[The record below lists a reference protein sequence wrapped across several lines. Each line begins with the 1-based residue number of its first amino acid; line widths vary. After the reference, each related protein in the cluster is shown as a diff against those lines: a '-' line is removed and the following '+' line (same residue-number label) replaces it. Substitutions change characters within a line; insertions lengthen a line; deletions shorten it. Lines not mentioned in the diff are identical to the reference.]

1 MPTNKLEHNPHVAG
15 LYRAIALRFYCRYV
29 DMRDSAA
36 YYGADLADHGKLPT
50 AREASDQYVAAVE
63 EWVWEAPDTADAA
76 LALVDFAGIITADR
90 SLGEVLR
97 DQMLFG
103 ERDAF
108 YQTLAIANVAAWI
121 NKLAM
126 NDLVERERAKLRK
139 GDAA

>member
-1 MPTNKLEHNPHVAG
+1 MPANKLKHNPHVAG

-29 DMRDSAA
+29 DMRDSASH
-36 YYGADLADHGKLPT
+36 YGADLPDHGKLPT

-63 EWVWEAPDTADAA
+63 EWVWEVPDTADAA
-76 LALVDFAGIITADR
+76 LALVEFAGVITADR

-97 DQMLFG
+97 DQMLLE

-108 YQTLAIANVAAWI
+108 YQTVAIANVAAWI

-126 NDLVERERAKLRK
+126 HDLIEREQAKLGK

>member
-76 LALVDFAGIITADR
+76 LALVEFAGIITADR

-97 DQMLFG
+97 DQMLLG

-126 NDLVERERAKLRK
+126 NDLVERERVKLRK

>member
-76 LALVDFAGIITADR
+76 LALVEFAGIITADR

-97 DQMLFG
+97 DQMLLG

>member
-1 MPTNKLEHNPHVAG
+1 MPTNELKHNPHVAG
-15 LYRAIALRFYCRYV
+15 LYRAIALRFYYRYV
-29 DMRDSAA
+29 YMRDSAA
-36 YYGADLADHGKLPT
+36 HYGADLADHGKLPT

-63 EWVWEAPDTADAA
+63 EWVWEAPGTADEA
-76 LALVDFAGIITADR
+76 LALVEFVGVITADR

-97 DQMLFG
+97 DQMLFE

-108 YQTLAIANVAAWI
+108 YQTVAIANVAAWI

-126 NDLVERERAKLRK
+126 HDLVERERAKLGG